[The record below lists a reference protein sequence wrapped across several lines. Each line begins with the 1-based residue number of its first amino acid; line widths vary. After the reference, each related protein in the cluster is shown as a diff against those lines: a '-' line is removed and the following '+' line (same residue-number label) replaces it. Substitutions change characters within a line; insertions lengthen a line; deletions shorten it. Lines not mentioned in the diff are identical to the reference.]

1 MSEPQLITYRKFND
15 LALTEPLIDI
25 LQKHDIEYELI
36 DSPILYSASLAFN
49 EELSKEY
56 DVKIK
61 PKDFVR
67 VNELILED
75 EVQHVDD
82 VDSDYYLFAFSDNE
96 LMDVLKNYDEWSAFD
111 CVLARKLLGERG
123 VTIDDTELKKIE
135 EQRFDALKQPETSQ
149 RLWVVIGYM
158 AAFLGGVLGIF
169 IGWYLSTGKKTLS
182 NGERVY
188 VYIDTDRK
196 HGNRIFF
203 LSVVIF
209 VIALGFRFYQAV
221 PK

>member
-1 MSEPQLITYRKFND
+1 MPQSELITYRKFND
-15 LALTEPLIDI
+15 LALTEPLVDI

-36 DSPILYSASLAFN
+36 DSPIVFSASLTFN

-61 PKDFVR
+61 SEDFDR
-67 VNELILED
+67 VNELVLED
-75 EVQHVDD
+75 EAQHVNE
-82 VDSDYYLFAFSDNE
+82 VDSDYYLFAFSDDE

-111 CVLARKLLGERG
+111 GVLARKLLGERG
-123 VTIDDTELKKIE
+123 VTIDDAKLEKIK
-135 EQRFDALKQPETSQ
+135 EQRFDVLKQPETSQ
-149 RLWVVIGYM
+149 KLWVVIGYM
-158 AAFLGGVLGIF
+158 AAFLGGILGIF
-169 IGWYLSTGKKTLS
+169 IGWYLSTGKKILP

-188 VYIDTDRK
+188 VYTDTDRK

-203 LSVVIF
+203 LSVVVF